1 MNPSYLS
8 RYVYIYIYTYL
19 YRCKYKIH
27 DTFCMYINTHCIHLI
42 EMRLAFQTTQEQWL
56 MALSVLSSMEDAA
69 VRPNAIS
76 FNSVTQMQK
85 ALGREP
91 DAMVN
96 MRHISGIYHQYV
108 INMSSIWLCLK
119 LGQKRFTGPSNHFPL
134 KIPLA
139 FWGYALF
146 SDTIW

>member
-1 MNPSYLS
+1 
-8 RYVYIYIYTYL
+8 
-19 YRCKYKIH
+19 
-27 DTFCMYINTHCIHLI
+27 
-42 EMRLAFQTTQEQWL
+42 MRLAFQTTQEQWL

-108 INMSSIWLCLK
+108 INMSSICHQYVINMAVSQTRPKALHWSIESFPVKDTPSILGLCTIFRHHMVNICIAL
-119 LGQKRFTGPSNHFPL
+119 LV
-134 KIPLA
+134 
-139 FWGYALF
+139 GYENC
-146 SDTIW
+146 